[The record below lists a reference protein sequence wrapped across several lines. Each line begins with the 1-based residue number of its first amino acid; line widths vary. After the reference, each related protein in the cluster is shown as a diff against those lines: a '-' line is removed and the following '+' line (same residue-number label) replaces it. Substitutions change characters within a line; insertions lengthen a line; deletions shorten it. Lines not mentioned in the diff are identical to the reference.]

1 MAEVKNNFLKS
12 KMNQDLDDRLIPNGE
27 YRYANNISAGKTQS
41 DDIGVLENILGN
53 DALLF
58 TKNLPL
64 EPGLEC
70 IGAFMDNQNN
80 RIFQFLTDY
89 TDPLPNNITYPTS
102 GKMRITVYDFNSPET
117 YTVLVEG

>member
-53 DALLF
+53 APLQF
-58 TKNLPL
+58 TANLPV

-89 TDPLPNNITYPTS
+89 EDPLPNNITYPTD
-102 GKMRITVYDFNSPET
+102 GNMRITVYDFNSPES
-117 YTVLVEG
+117 YTVLV